1 MKKIVLSAVAILAFG
16 FANAQDSTGGKGFA
30 NGDVFIS
37 GSVGFTSEKTGDVK
51 TSGFEVAPKVGFF
64 VTDNIVLG
72 GAIGFQGTTEDDG
85 IGDDVKTN
93 SISAGLFG
101 RYYATPSSDFS
112 VFGELGVNY
121 ASSKV
126 DNGVTEAKANG
137 FNVVLA
143 PGVSYFIS
151 EHFALEAAI
160 GVLGYSSVKPDVD
173 GAESTNNFE
182 LGLGLDDITLGL
194 VYKF

>member
-37 GSVGFTSEKTGDVK
+37 GSVGFSSIKEGDVK
-51 TSGFEVAPKVGFF
+51 TSGFVVAPKVGFF

-72 GAIGFQGTTEDDG
+72 GAIGFQGTTVDDG
-85 IGDDVKTN
+85 IGEDVKTN
-93 SISAGLFG
+93 TISAGLFG

-121 ASSKV
+121 LSSKE
-126 DNGVTEAKANG
+126 DDGVTEDKLNG
-137 FNVVLA
+137 FNIVLA

-151 EHFALEAAI
+151 DHFALEAAI
-160 GVLGYSSVKPDVD
+160 GVLSYETEKPDVD
-173 GAESTNNFE
+173 GAESRNTFN